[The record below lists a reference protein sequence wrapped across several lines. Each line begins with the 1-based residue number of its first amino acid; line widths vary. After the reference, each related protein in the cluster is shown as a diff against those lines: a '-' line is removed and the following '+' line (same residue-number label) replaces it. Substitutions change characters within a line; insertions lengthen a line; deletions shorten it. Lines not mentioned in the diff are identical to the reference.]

1 MTEDHKNT
9 MMALPLIMAIG
20 VLMLGVSR
28 SASAELK
35 DGDLIASLPAI
46 VAAAR
51 EACDLDTLRSDPEW
65 HSSGEVRF
73 DGKGSGDK
81 KTDSLNQDWLTKY
94 NAFAGSQNAKT
105 LQQYAVALGVL
116 KGSDARLRDAEC
128 QILVP
133 AYGVAATATALGVK
147 PGDIADGPLTDAC
160 EGGKCVTR
168 DLETIAREC
177 ETAFRSKRY
186 VEWCRTP
193 QRQPITFCET
203 PSVDA
208 DGF

>member
-1 MTEDHKNT
+1 MTKDLKNSMT
-9 MMALPLIMAIG
+9 ALPLIMAIG
-20 VLMLGVSR
+20 VLMLGVTR

-35 DGDLIASLPAI
+35 DGDLIATLPAI
-46 VAAAR
+46 VAAAQ
-51 EACDLDTLRSDPEW
+51 EACDLDTLRSDPDW
-65 HSSGEVRF
+65 HPSDELRF
-73 DGKGSGDK
+73 NGKGSGDK
-81 KTDSLNQDWLTKY
+81 TDSRNQDWLTKY
-94 NAFAGSQNAKT
+94 NVFAGSQNAKT

-168 DLETIAREC
+168 DLKTIAHQC
-177 ETAFRSKRY
+177 ETAFRSRRY
-186 VEWCRTP
+186 VEWCRTS
-193 QRQPITFCET
+193 QRQPITYGET
-203 PSVDA
+203 PSVNA
-208 DGF
+208 YGF